1 MFAVTM
7 LRRDVLRLYK
17 QMLRTGRT
25 WAAQSPEKTE
35 EEQFYIISETRELF
49 RKNKSETNEETI
61 KECLREGQARL
72 DLALHYGNPYPRPV
86 NVATTGLTPC
96 QARNLKTQQKLWKQ
110 SRPVYMRS
118 IDIETQQNPSAVKTT
133 AKKKP

>member
-25 WAAQSPEKTE
+25 WAAQSPEKTQ
-35 EEQFYIISETRELF
+35 EEQFYIISETKELF
-49 RKNKSETNEETI
+49 RKNKSVTDEETI
-61 KECLREGQARL
+61 KECLREAQSRL

-86 NVATTGLTPC
+86 NVAATALSPC
-96 QARNLKTQQKLWKQ
+96 QARNLKSQQKLWKQ
-110 SRPVYMRS
+110 SRPVYIRS
-118 IDIETQQNPSAVKTT
+118 IDIETQQSPPAEKKTT
-133 AKKKP
+133 KKKP

>member
-1 MFAVTM
+1 M

-72 DLALHYGNPYPRPV
+72 DLGK
-86 NVATTGLTPC
+86 C
-96 QARNLKTQQKLWKQ
+96 EARK
-110 SRPVYMRS
+110 S
-118 IDIETQQNPSAVKTT
+118 
-133 AKKKP
+133 